1 MTDWVLIASVAF
13 VFLAALGTI
22 YFERHSLDRCL
33 SDFNDYQVTVHLRDG
48 REIWG
53 RLVVYPNG
61 IELIYGSP
69 HTSEKGHEAKS
80 YVLNHGR
87 LGEIQS
93 IRRYH
98 DELLEERQAERL
110 KEVERTASPDLRRRL
125 LRRSRNFLNTFRDA
139 FNQSIGVLMS
149 RAKTGGQLGALGSQD
164 KELRS
169 LSGRA
174 LGIAANTWEP
184 ILERYV
190 SHPVILSE
198 DLSGERV
205 DRAGVLKEYTAEWV
219 EVLDCSFR
227 EEHCFSL
234 SEPEQLRINKDID
247 LSIHCEEGALSL
259 SVSVNGETPV
269 RLLRV
274 ESTTYDLQVNVQLD
288 PGEQRKIELEGLKA
302 KDLRWPEGSSSID
315 FGRGAARQ
323 SSELMELRIIFEAE
337 RTVDLCLPREL
348 AELRHAGN

>member
-1 MTDWVLIASVAF
+1 MTDWVLTASVAF
-13 VFLAALGTI
+13 VFLVALGTI

-33 SDFNDYQVTVHLRDG
+33 SDFNGYQVTVHLRDG

-61 IELIYGSP
+61 IELLYGSP
-69 HTSEKGHEAKS
+69 HTSAKGHKAKS
-80 YVLNHGR
+80 YILNHGR
-87 LGEIQS
+87 MGEIQS

-110 KEVERTASPDLRRRL
+110 KEVKRTASPSLLRRL

-174 LGIAANTWEP
+174 LGVAANTWEP

-190 SHPVILSE
+190 SRPVILSE

-205 DRAGVLKEYTAEWV
+205 DRSGVLKEYTAEWV
-219 EVLDCSFR
+219 EVLNCSFL

-247 LSIHCEEGALSL
+247 LSIYREEGNLSL
-259 SVSVNGETPV
+259 SVSVHGETPV
-269 RLLRV
+269 SLLRV
-274 ESTTYDLQVNVQLD
+274 EGATYDLQLNAPLA
-288 PGEQRKIELEGLKA
+288 PGEVHQFTLEGLKA
-302 KDLRWPEGSSSID
+302 GDLGWPQDTESID
-315 FGRGAARQ
+315 FRRETASS
-323 SSELMELRIIFEAE
+323 SSELNDLRIVFEAE

-348 AELRHAGN
+348 AELRHAGD

>member
-1 MTDWVLIASVAF
+1 MTDWVLIASVGF

-33 SDFNDYQVTVHLRDG
+33 SDFNGYQVTIHLREG
-48 REIWG
+48 KEIWG
-53 RLVVYPNG
+53 RLAVYPNG
-61 IELIYGSP
+61 IELLYSSP
-69 HTSEKGHEAKS
+69 HTSANGHKAKS
-80 YVLNHGR
+80 YILNHGR
-87 LGEIQS
+87 MGEIQS

-98 DELLEERQAERL
+98 DELLEERQTERL
-110 KEVERTASPDLRRRL
+110 KEIKRTASPSLLRRL

-174 LGIAANTWEP
+174 LGVAANTWEP

-190 SHPVILSE
+190 SRPVILSE
-198 DLSGERV
+198 DLIGERV

-219 EVLDCSFR
+219 EVLDCSFL

-247 LSIHCEEGALSL
+247 LSLHRNKDVLSL
-259 SVSVNGETPV
+259 SVSAHGETPV
-269 RLLRV
+269 SLLRV
-274 ESTTYDLQVNVQLD
+274 EGATYDLQLNVRLA
-288 PGEQRKIELEGLKA
+288 PGEEQQFVLEGLKA
-302 KDLRWPEGSSSID
+302 EELGWPGGSESIDFRREAAGSSS
-315 FGRGAARQ
+315 
-323 SSELMELRIIFEAE
+323 ELNDLRIVFEAE

-348 AELRHAGN
+348 AELRHGGH